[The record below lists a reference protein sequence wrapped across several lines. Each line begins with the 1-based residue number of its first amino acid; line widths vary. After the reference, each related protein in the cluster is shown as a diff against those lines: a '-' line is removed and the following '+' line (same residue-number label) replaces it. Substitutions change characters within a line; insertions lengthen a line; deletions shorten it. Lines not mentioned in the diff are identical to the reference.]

1 MCKLLLVLV
10 LTLSSAGAAHAY
22 PLGESTPRSYVIY
35 MGDALL
41 TRPFTLAATIVGAAV
56 YAATFPLT
64 FYAEDGT
71 LVETLVIAPW
81 DATFKRCIGCP
92 LGESIR
98 QD

>member
-10 LTLSSAGAAHAY
+10 LTLSFASAAHAY

-41 TRPFTLAATIVGAAV
+41 ARPFTLAATIVGAAV
-56 YAATFPLT
+56 YVATFPLT

-71 LVETLVIAPW
+71 LGQTLVIAPW
-81 DATFKRCIGCP
+81 DATFTRCIGCP
-92 LGESIR
+92 LGQTLR
-98 QD
+98 KD